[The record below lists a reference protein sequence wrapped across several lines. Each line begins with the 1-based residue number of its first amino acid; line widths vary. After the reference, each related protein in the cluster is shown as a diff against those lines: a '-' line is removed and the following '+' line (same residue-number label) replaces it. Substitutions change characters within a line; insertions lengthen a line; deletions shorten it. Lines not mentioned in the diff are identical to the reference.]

1 MASRKIEDLT
11 EPLQFLYKEFNV
23 RMALAGVP
31 FVVTCTARTVTE
43 QYALYAQGRETLKD
57 VNTLR
62 KMAVLPP
69 ITDKE
74 NKYKVTWTLTSKH
87 LINLD
92 DGNTNNNKS
101 RAFDIVITDKGK
113 ATWDLKVNINKNTIP
128 DYEEA
133 GKIAESI
140 GLKWGGR
147 WKTPDY
153 PHFELA

>member
-11 EPLQFLYKEFNV
+11 IPLQFLYKEFNI
-23 RMALAGVP
+23 RMAKAGIP
-31 FVVTCTARTVTE
+31 FVVTCTARTVKE
-43 QYALYAQGRETLKD
+43 QQALYAQGRDTLKN
-57 VNTLR
+57 VNALR
-62 KMAVLPP
+62 KMAGLPP

-74 NKYKVTWTLTSKH
+74 NKYKVTWTLNSKH
-87 LINLD
+87 LIDLD
-92 DGNTNNNKS
+92 DGNTDNDKA

-113 ATWDLKVNINKNTIP
+113 ANWDVKVNVNKNAIP

-153 PHFELA
+153 PHFEMA